1 MRSELILFG
10 GTNIVDTADIV
21 EIEEKSIT
29 FKITKSKKNPKP
41 KPTGF
46 LAKLAYS
53 EMIYYDEEKSFSC
66 VILKVKGGTQ
76 LRGKVD
82 SDGNFSG
89 YNNQLYDFF
98 TIYNDEA
105 IVEFLNADEKN
116 TLEIG
121 NFYSYPGILNYSNYT
136 KTNMR
141 YDSSI
146 KTKKD
151 FIKKYLE

>member
-1 MRSELILFG
+1 MGNKLILFG

-21 EIEEKSIT
+21 EIEEKSIV
-29 FKITKSKKNPKP
+29 FKITKSKKNPEP

-46 LAKLAYS
+46 FAKLAYS
-53 EMIYYDEEKSFSC
+53 ETIYYDEAKKFSC

-82 SDGNFSG
+82 SNGNFSG

-105 IVEFLNADEKN
+105 IMEFLKADEKN

-121 NFYSYPGILNYSNYT
+121 NFYSYPGVLNYSDYT
-136 KTNMR
+136 KTNMSF
-141 YDSSI
+141 DSSI
-146 KTKKD
+146 KTKED
-151 FIKKYLE
+151 FIKKYLD